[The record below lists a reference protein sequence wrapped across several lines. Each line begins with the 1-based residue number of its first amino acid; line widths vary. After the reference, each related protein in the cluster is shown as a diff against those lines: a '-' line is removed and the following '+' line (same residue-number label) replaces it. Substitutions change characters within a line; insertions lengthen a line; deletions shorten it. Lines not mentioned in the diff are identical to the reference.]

1 MNYEATINH
10 HNLRQIESDPRYVGT
25 LFNTD
30 IQKLLIKVGG
40 VCAAFDKKHGL
51 KGFSL
56 TVSIREVE

>member
-1 MNYEATINH
+1 MYEAVINY
-10 HNLRQIESDPRYVGT
+10 HNLQQIDTEPRHVGT

-40 VCAAFDKKHGL
+40 VCVAFDKKNGL

-56 TVSIREVE
+56 TVSIREIE